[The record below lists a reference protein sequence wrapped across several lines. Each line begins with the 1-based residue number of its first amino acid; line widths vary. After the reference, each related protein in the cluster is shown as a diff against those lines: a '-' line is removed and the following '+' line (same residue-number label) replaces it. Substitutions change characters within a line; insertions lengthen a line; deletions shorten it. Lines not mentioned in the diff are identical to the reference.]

1 VTATNPFFSPSTL
14 PYGLPPFA
22 EIREEHYLPAFRR
35 GMTEQLAE
43 VAAVAASEDP
53 PTYENT
59 IVALE
64 RTGALLRRVSHVFF
78 NQASSDTNATVQ
90 EIEAEVSTELAA
102 HDDAIHLDPGL
113 YARVEALYDTRH
125 ELGLDAES
133 LRLLERYHTRFERAG
148 ARLPEAGRQRL
159 RELNTRIAA
168 ACTAF
173 EQNLFAGTKAAA
185 LVLDSADELAGLSPG
200 AVAAAAENGRSL
212 GHDGKYVLNLK
223 NFSNQQELASLERR
237 EVRERLLAASLGR
250 GLGGA
255 NDNRGLVVE
264 LARLR
269 ARPPPWPPRQGRT
282 RSPPGTG
289 RTGRR
294 RSAKPSTTSTPPPCA
309 RTSSSTGS

>member
-1 VTATNPFFSPSTL
+1 MTATNPFFSPSTL

-148 ARLPEAGRQRL
+148 ARLPEAG
-159 RELNTRIAA
+159 
-168 ACTAF
+168 F
-173 EQNLFAGTKAAA
+173 Y
-185 LVLDSADELAGLSPG
+185 
-200 AVAAAAENGRSL
+200 NGC
-212 GHDGKYVLNLK
+212 
-223 NFSNQQELASLERR
+223 AS
-237 EVRERLLAASLGR
+237 
-250 GLGGA
+250 
-255 NDNRGLVVE
+255 
-264 LARLR
+264 
-269 ARPPPWPPRQGRT
+269 
-282 RSPPGTG
+282 
-289 RTGRR
+289 
-294 RSAKPSTTSTPPPCA
+294 
-309 RTSSSTGS
+309 